1 LGDLNPNISSLKKC
15 IYILSFIISS
25 VYSSAQD
32 PQFTQFYANKLY
44 LASSFAGA
52 IQQDRV
58 SLTYRN
64 QWPSL
69 PGTFVTYAFS
79 YDHFFSNFNS
89 GFGLL
94 FIRDLA
100 GSGKLSTTNIG
111 LQYSYD
117 IKINNTWHVRPGVHF
132 IYTQT
137 GLDFDKL
144 LWNDQISVG
153 GTTTTIEQR
162 PGLETKGDVDFSTS
176 ALAYSPKIWL
186 GYTLDHLLS
195 PNNSLYGNDFKV
207 PMKVS
212 IFGGGQ
218 VIRKG
223 RLLSPIDESLSI
235 AFLFK
240 TQDKISQLDLGLYWF
255 KSPLMLGV
263 WYRGIP
269 VINNE
274 KVGDAIA
281 FLAGYKVEGFSI
293 GYSYDFTISR
303 LLSSTGGAHEISL
316 IYEFKTSRAKK
327 KRHMIPCPEF

>member
-1 LGDLNPNISSLKKC
+1 VKKYIFNILF
-15 IYILSFIISS
+15 LVFSS
-25 VYSSAQD
+25 VYLSGQD

-44 LASSFAGA
+44 LAPSFAGA
-52 IQQDRV
+52 IQQDRI

-69 PGTFVTYAFS
+69 PGTFVSYCFG

-89 GFGLL
+89 GVGVL
-94 FIRDLA
+94 FLRDIA
-100 GSGKLSTTNIG
+100 GSGNLGTTNFG
-111 LQYSYD
+111 VQYSYD
-117 IKINNTWHVRPGVHF
+117 IKLNSWWHIRPGVHF
-132 IYTQT
+132 LYTQT

-144 LWNDQISVG
+144 LWNDQISPG
-153 GTTTTIEQR
+153 GTTSTTQQP
-162 PGLETKGDVDFSTS
+162 PGVETKGDVDFSTS
-176 ALAYSPKIWL
+176 ALIYSDKIWA
-186 GYTLDHLLS
+186 GIAVDHLLS
-195 PNNSLYGNDFKV
+195 PKTSLYGNDTITV
-207 PMKVS
+207 PLKISV
-212 IFGGGQ
+212 FGGTQ

-223 RLLSPIDESLSI
+223 RLLNPIDESLSV

-240 TQDKISQLDLGLYWF
+240 TQDKRAQMDLGLYWF
-255 KSPLMLGV
+255 KSPLMLGL

-269 VINNE
+269 VITKE

-281 FLAGYKVEGFSI
+281 FLAGYKVEDFSI

-316 IYEFKTSRAKK
+316 IYEFKTSRTKK

>member
-1 LGDLNPNISSLKKC
+1 VKKYIFNILFLVLSSL
-15 IYILSFIISS
+15 YLSG
-25 VYSSAQD
+25 QD

-44 LASSFAGA
+44 LAPSFAGA
-52 IQQDRV
+52 VQQDRV
-58 SLTYRN
+58 SLSYRN

-69 PGTFVTYAFS
+69 PGTFVSYCFA

-89 GFGLL
+89 GIGFLVL
-94 FIRDLA
+94 RDLA
-100 GSGKLSTTNIG
+100 GSGKLSTTNLG

-117 IKINNTWHVRPGVHF
+117 IKLNSWWNIRPGVHF

-144 LWNDQISVG
+144 LWNDQLSVG
-153 GTTTTIEQR
+153 GTTTTTEQR
-162 PGLETKGDVDFSTS
+162 PGLETKGDVDFSS
-176 ALAYSPKIWL
+176 SILAYSDKIWA
-186 GYTLDHLLS
+186 GFAVDHMLR
-195 PNNSLYGNDFKV
+195 PKNSLYGNDFTV
-207 PMKVS
+207 PVKVS
-212 IFGGGQ
+212 IFGGTQ

-223 RLLSPIDESLSI
+223 RLLNPIDESLSL

-240 TQDKISQLDLGLYWF
+240 TQDKISQLDMGLYWF
-255 KSPLMLGV
+255 KSPLMFGI

-269 VINNE
+269 VINKE

-281 FLAGYKVEGFSI
+281 FLVGYKVESFSF

-316 IYEFKTSRAKK
+316 IYEFKTSRTKK

>member
-1 LGDLNPNISSLKKC
+1 MKKY
-15 IYILSFIISS
+15 IFIILSVTLSIFHLSG
-25 VYSSAQD
+25 QD

-44 LASSFAGA
+44 LAPSFAGA
-52 IQQDRV
+52 VQQDRI
-58 SLTYRN
+58 SLNYRN

-69 PGTFVTYAFS
+69 PGTFVSYAFS
-79 YDHFFSNFNS
+79 YDHYFDGFNS
-89 GFGLL
+89 GVGVL
-94 FIRDLA
+94 FLRDLA
-100 GSGKLSTTNIG
+100 GSGKLSTTNFG
-111 LQYSYD
+111 VQYSYD
-117 IKINNTWHVRPGVHF
+117 IQINNWWHIRPGIHF
-132 IYTQT
+132 MYTQT

-153 GTTTTIEQR
+153 GNTSTTEQR
-162 PGLETKGDVDFSTS
+162 PGVETRGDVDFSTS
-176 ALAYSPKIWL
+176 ALAYSDKHWFGFAVDHMLKPK
-186 GYTLDHLLS
+186 
-195 PNNSLYGNDFKV
+195 NSLYGNEFTV
-207 PMKVS
+207 PLKVS
-212 IFGGGQ
+212 IFGGTQ

-255 KSPLMLGV
+255 KSPLMLGL

-274 KVGDAIA
+274 RIGDAIA
-281 FLAGYKVEGFSI
+281 VLAGYKIEDFSV

-316 IYEFKTSRAKK
+316 IYEFKTSRARK

>member
-1 LGDLNPNISSLKKC
+1 VKKY
-15 IYILSFIISS
+15 IFIILSVTLSIFHLSG
-25 VYSSAQD
+25 QD

-44 LASSFAGA
+44 LAPSFAGA
-52 IQQDRV
+52 VQQDRI
-58 SLTYRN
+58 SLNYRN

-69 PGTFVTYAFS
+69 PGTFVSYAFS
-79 YDHFFSNFNS
+79 YDHYFDGFNS
-89 GFGLL
+89 GVGVL
-94 FIRDLA
+94 FLRDLA
-100 GSGKLSTTNIG
+100 GSGKLSTTNFG
-111 LQYSYD
+111 VQYSYD
-117 IKINNTWHVRPGVHF
+117 IQINNWWHIRPGIHF
-132 IYTQT
+132 MYTQT

-153 GTTTTIEQR
+153 GNTSTTEQR
-162 PGLETKGDVDFSTS
+162 PGVETRGDVDFSTS
-176 ALAYSPKIWL
+176 ALAYSDKHWFGFAVDHMLKPK
-186 GYTLDHLLS
+186 
-195 PNNSLYGNDFKV
+195 NSLYGNEFTV
-207 PMKVS
+207 PLKVS
-212 IFGGGQ
+212 IFGGTQ

-255 KSPLMLGV
+255 KSPLMLGL

-281 FLAGYKVEGFSI
+281 LLVGYKIEDFSV

-316 IYEFKTSRAKK
+316 IYEFKTSRARK

>member
-1 LGDLNPNISSLKKC
+1 MKRY
-15 IYILSFIISS
+15 IYITIISFFS
-25 VYSSAQD
+25 IVYVSAQD

-44 LASSFAGA
+44 LAPSFAGA
-52 IQQDRV
+52 VQQDRI

-69 PGTFVTYAFS
+69 PGTFVSYAFA
-79 YDHFFSNFNS
+79 YDHSFSSFNS
-89 GFGLL
+89 GIGFLVL
-94 FIRDLA
+94 RDLA
-100 GSGKLSTTNIG
+100 GSGNLSTTNFG
-111 LQYSYD
+111 VQYSYD
-117 IKINNTWHVRPGVHF
+117 IQINNWWHVRPGIHF
-132 IYTQT
+132 LYTQT

-153 GTTTTIEQR
+153 GTTTTTEQR
-162 PGLETKGDVDFSTS
+162 PGLETKGDVDFSAS
-176 ALAYSPKIWL
+176 ALAYSDKHWFGFSVDHMLKPK
-186 GYTLDHLLS
+186 
-195 PNNSLYGNDFKV
+195 NSLYGNDYTV
-207 PMKVS
+207 PLKVS
-212 IFGGGQ
+212 LFGGTQ

-240 TQDKISQLDLGLYWF
+240 NQDKISQLDLGLYWF
-255 KSPLMLGV
+255 KSPLMLGL

-274 KVGDAIA
+274 KVGDAVA
-281 FLAGYKVEGFSI
+281 FLAGYKIEDFSV

-327 KRHMIPCPEF
+327 KRRMIPCPEF

>member
-1 LGDLNPNISSLKKC
+1 VKK
-15 IYILSFIISS
+15 YIFIILFFAFSS
-25 VYSSAQD
+25 FYISGQD

-44 LASSFAGA
+44 LAPSFAGA
-52 IQQDRV
+52 VQQDRI

-79 YDHFFSNFNS
+79 YDHFFSSFNS
-89 GFGLL
+89 GIGVLIL
-94 FIRDLA
+94 RDLA
-100 GSGKLSTTNIG
+100 GSGNLSTTNFG
-111 LQYSYD
+111 FQYSYD
-117 IKINNTWHVRPGVHF
+117 IKINNWWHVRPGVSF

-153 GTTTTIEQR
+153 GNTSTTEQK
-162 PGLETKGDVDFSTS
+162 PGLETLGDVDFSTS
-176 ALAYSPKIWL
+176 ALLYSDKHWFGLSVDHMLKPK
-186 GYTLDHLLS
+186 
-195 PNNSLYGNDFKV
+195 NSLYGNDFTV
-207 PMKVS
+207 PLKVS
-212 IFGGGQ
+212 LFGGTQ

-223 RLLSPIDESLSI
+223 RLLSPIDESLSV

-240 TQDKISQLDLGLYWF
+240 TQDQISQLDLGLYWF
-255 KSPLMLGV
+255 KSPLMLGL

-274 KVGDAIA
+274 QVGDAVA
-281 FLAGYKVEGFSI
+281 FLVGYKITDFSV

-316 IYEFKTSRAKK
+316 MYEFKTSRNKK